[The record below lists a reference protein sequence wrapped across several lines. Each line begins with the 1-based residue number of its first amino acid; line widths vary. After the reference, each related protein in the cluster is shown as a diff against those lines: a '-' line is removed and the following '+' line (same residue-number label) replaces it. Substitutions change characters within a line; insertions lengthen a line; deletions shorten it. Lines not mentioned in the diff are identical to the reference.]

1 MREISQRTRKNCADR
16 KCGSG
21 LFDDVEFLENS
32 RKSRHCKSDRV
43 IQEELRGVDN
53 PRILYCLQHAVN
65 RTDDNTFS
73 YAEHIRKQH
82 KRKHRRKGYRAALR
96 QREKLYVRK
105 RERKRDGNCGIRHL
119 TRGERTVAFRENGCG
134 DDKDKNKHDCA
145 DIKPCLRHAFVI
157 SADFFEVH
165 RQKRNTH
172 NHGD

>member
-32 RKSRHCKSDRV
+32 RKSQHCKSNRV
-43 IQEELRGVDN
+43 IQEELRRVN
-53 PRILYCLQHAVN
+53 NFRFLNCLQHAVN

-82 KRKHRRKGYRAALR
+82 NGKHRRKGYRAALR

-105 RERKRDGNCGIRHL
+105 CESKSQRNCGISHL
-119 TRGERTVAFRENGCG
+119 TRGERSVAFRKYYRTNNKNG
-134 DDKDKNKHDCA
+134 DKCDCA
-145 DIKPCLRHAFVI
+145 DIKPRLGCSCVTA
-157 SADFFEVH
+157 ADLFEVH

-172 NHGD
+172 NHRD